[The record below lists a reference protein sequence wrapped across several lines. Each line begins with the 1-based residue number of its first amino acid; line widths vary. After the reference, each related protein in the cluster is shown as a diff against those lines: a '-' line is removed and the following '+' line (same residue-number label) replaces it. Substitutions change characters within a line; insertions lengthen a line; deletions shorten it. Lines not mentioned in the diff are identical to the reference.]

1 MKVFIVVRYC
11 DHGDTNIANTHGAL
25 FKAKT
30 TAFDLNCLWAIIK
43 MGNCYLVTSLFTVTV
58 MWQGSPQSRKTPSSD
73 SLTIPFHPTSTIQ
86 MGSRG
91 NGGTSNLAELR
102 PAFLSQITTC

>member
-58 MWQGSPQSRKTPSSD
+58 MW
-73 SLTIPFHPTSTIQ
+73 PTVVYILCILLKQTW
-86 MGSRG
+86 
-91 NGGTSNLAELR
+91 LV
-102 PAFLSQITTC
+102 LSEIL